1 MNYGFI
7 IPTRGRQ
14 LIAGLLAGETLEI
27 SKVMVGSG
35 QLTEGMEPS
44 EITDLISPVAIATS
58 TKTVEK
64 R

>member
-1 MNYGFI
+1 MDSSSR
-7 IPTRGRQ
+7 TRGRQ

-44 EITDLISPVAIATS
+44 EITDLISPVAIGYLHQ
-58 TKTVEK
+58 TVEK